1 MKNKI
6 TIKDKILYLLLPFII
21 GCSTATATTPK
32 AKSIHKVK
40 ISGYSQLDHTEPA
53 IEPGWLR
60 KTPKETGAYFFV
72 GMSNKRSERKD
83 AKNESFNDAMIA
95 FARFCG
101 LNVSVMEE
109 HKDVSIGGNGGV
121 IDTLTHGN
129 SFAKM
134 RAEMFMGNVTV
145 EDRFL
150 ERYSNFHGGSFMGHS
165 FVVSTLIKVPQDE
178 METCRENR
186 KTANAYMEEQ
196 SETITKLSEKN
207 TLLENR
213 LQQLER
219 NNQKLAMNQVMQSN
233 KMFEQKTPQNTHF
246 EQKTL
251 QNTHKEIKSNSIPSN
266 ILKMAHPHIDDYFS
280 HFTVYQNHT
289 YALTNSCVTWSVA
302 KKLSKEFN
310 SYPVKIDDSKE
321 NKFLANYFYKQL
333 NEKIDKVSRY
343 GLRIGL
349 TDLSKENNW
358 KWSDNS
364 NPLFTNWAPGE
375 PNNYNFNEDF
385 VNMMFKDPNPDK
397 KLGTWNDGPG
407 TSETQDC
414 ELTIFEWDYMLNWED
429 NNKIVSL
436 NN

>member
-1 MKNKI
+1 MKNRI

-21 GCSTATATTPK
+21 GCSTVTATTPK
-32 AKSIHKVK
+32 AKSRGQEIHKVK

-53 IEPGWLR
+53 IEPDWLR

-121 IDTLTHGN
+121 IDTLTLGN

-134 RAEMFMGNVTV
+134 RADMFMGNVTI
-145 EDRFL
+145 EDRYL

-165 FVVSTLIKVPQDE
+165 FVVSTLIKVPHDE
-178 METCRENR
+178 METCRANR
-186 KTANAYMEEQ
+186 KTANSYMEEQ
-196 SETITKLSEKN
+196 SETITKLSKKN
-207 TLLENR
+207 SSLENR

-233 KMFEQKTPQNTHF
+233 KMF

-302 KKLSKEFN
+302 KNLSKEFN

-375 PNNYNFNEDF
+375 PNNYNLNEDF
-385 VNMMFKDPNPDK
+385 VKMVFKDPNPDK
-397 KLGTWNDGPG
+397 KLGTWNDSSG
-407 TSETQDC
+407 TSEFRNC
-414 ELTIFEWDYMLNWED
+414 EITIFEWDYIVNWKD
-429 NNKIVSL
+429 NN
-436 NN
+436 N

>member
-53 IEPGWLR
+53 IEPDWLR

-233 KMFEQKTPQNTHF
+233 KMFER
-246 EQKTL
+246 KTL

-302 KKLSKEFN
+302 KNLSKEYN

-321 NKFLANYFYKQL
+321 NEFLANYFYKQL

-385 VNMMFKDPNPDK
+385 VKMVFKNPNPDK
-397 KLGTWNDGPG
+397 KLGTWNDSGG
-407 TSETQDC
+407 TSEFRNC
-414 ELTIFEWDYMLNWED
+414 EITIFEWDYIVNWKD
-429 NNKIVSL
+429 NNNKIVSL